1 MIAENRELYCILL
14 PIGNGKLLL
23 PRSIVEEVRGLVE
36 PMPVRGAPPWLMG
49 KVRWR
54 GSDIP
59 LVAIEPFLGDSIPPT
74 SRRSRMIVLRT
85 PKGALEPAAMA
96 VLAQGFPY
104 ILRVTPELLQSSEA
118 PESEELLARIHLGLE
133 APVVPDLPAIAEQ
146 AARLLAA

>member
-1 MIAENRELYCILL
+1 MSTENRELYCILL

-23 PRSIVEEVRGLVE
+23 PRSIVEEVRGLAE
-36 PMPVRGAPPWLMG
+36 PQPVPGTPPWLMG

-59 LVAIEPFLGDSIPPT
+59 LVAIEPFLGSSIPPT
-74 SRRSRMIVLRT
+74 SRRSRMIVLHT
-85 PKGALEPAAMA
+85 PEGTLEPAAMA

-104 ILRVTPELLQSSEA
+104 ILRVTPELLENSEV
-118 PESEELLARIHLGLE
+118 PESEELLARINLGLE
-133 APVVPDLPAIAEQ
+133 TPVVPDLPALAEQ